1 MTEGDRDRVITYPL
15 RWPAWLANQAAEA
28 ANARTMSVAVWL
40 RQAVQEKLE
49 RDGHAGADRD
59 A

>member
-1 MTEGDRDRVITYPL
+1 MITYPL